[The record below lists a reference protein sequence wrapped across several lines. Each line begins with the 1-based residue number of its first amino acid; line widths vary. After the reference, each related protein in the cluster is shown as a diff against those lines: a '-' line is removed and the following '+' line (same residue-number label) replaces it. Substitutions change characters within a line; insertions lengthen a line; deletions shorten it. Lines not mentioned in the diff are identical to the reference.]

1 MEDFDK
7 IYAEYYSEVYK
18 FVLTLCQNHTLA
30 EEITQESFFKA
41 LKSIDSFNGNCKLST
56 WLCRIARN
64 TFYSYTKK
72 HNRQVDYPLDIILSD
87 VNIEE
92 QFADKETAYTIHKVL
107 HKLNEPYKEVFWLRI
122 FGELSFAQIG
132 ALFEKTESWARVTY
146 YRAKIMI
153 KEELQGL
160 TLAELLEIYCR
171 YTLMMCAMKKAN
183 RRYIIICR
191 SVKNAEVAMN
201 L

>member
-18 FVLTLCQNHTLA
+18 FVLTLCQNPTLA

-56 WLCRIARN
+56 WLCKIARN

-72 HNRQVDYPLDIILSD
+72 HNRQVDYPLDAILSD
-87 VNIEE
+87 ENIEE
-92 QFADKETAYTIHKVL
+92 QFTDKEIAYAIHKVL

-153 KEELQGL
+153 KEELQ
-160 TLAELLEIYCR
+160 
-171 YTLMMCAMKKAN
+171 
-183 RRYIIICR
+183 
-191 SVKNAEVAMN
+191 
-201 L
+201 

>member
-1 MEDFDK
+1 MENFDK

-18 FVLTLCQNHTLA
+18 FVLTLCQNPTLA

-56 WLCRIARN
+56 WLCKIARN

-72 HNRQVDYPLDIILSD
+72 HNRQVDYPLDAILSD
-87 VNIEE
+87 ENIEE
-92 QFADKETAYTIHKVL
+92 QFADKEIAYAIHKVL

-153 KEELQGL
+153 KEELQ
-160 TLAELLEIYCR
+160 
-171 YTLMMCAMKKAN
+171 
-183 RRYIIICR
+183 
-191 SVKNAEVAMN
+191 
-201 L
+201 

>member
-18 FVLTLCQNHTLA
+18 FVLTLCQNPTLA

-41 LKSIDSFNGNCKLST
+41 LKSIDSFNGNCKFST
-56 WLCRIARN
+56 WLCKIARN

-72 HNRQVDYPLDIILSD
+72 HNRQVDYPLDAILSD
-87 VNIEE
+87 ENIEE
-92 QFADKETAYTIHKVL
+92 QFADKEIAYAIHKVL

-153 KEELQGL
+153 KEELQ
-160 TLAELLEIYCR
+160 
-171 YTLMMCAMKKAN
+171 
-183 RRYIIICR
+183 
-191 SVKNAEVAMN
+191 
-201 L
+201 

>member
-7 IYAEYYSEVYK
+7 IYADYYSEVYK
-18 FVLTLCQNHTLA
+18 FVLTLCQNPTLA

-41 LKSIDSFNGNCKLST
+41 LKNIDSFNGNCKLST
-56 WLCRIARN
+56 WLYKIARN

-72 HNRQVDYPLDIILSD
+72 HNRQVDYPLDAILSD
-87 VNIEE
+87 ENIEE
-92 QFADKETAYTIHKVL
+92 QFADKEIAYAIHKVL

-153 KEELQGL
+153 KEELQ
-160 TLAELLEIYCR
+160 
-171 YTLMMCAMKKAN
+171 
-183 RRYIIICR
+183 
-191 SVKNAEVAMN
+191 
-201 L
+201 

>member
-41 LKSIDSFNGNCKLST
+41 LKNIDSFNGNCKLST
-56 WLCRIARN
+56 WLCKIARN

-72 HNRQVDYPLDIILSD
+72 HNKQVDYPLDIILSD
-87 VNIEE
+87 ENIEE
-92 QFADKETAYTIHKVL
+92 QFADKETAYAIHKVL
-107 HKLNEPYKEVFWLRI
+107 HKLKEPYKEVFWLRI

-132 ALFEKTESWARVTY
+132 TLFERTESWARVTY

-153 KEELQGL
+153 KEELQ
-160 TLAELLEIYCR
+160 
-171 YTLMMCAMKKAN
+171 
-183 RRYIIICR
+183 
-191 SVKNAEVAMN
+191 
-201 L
+201 

>member
-1 MEDFDK
+1 MEEFDK

-18 FVLTLCQNHTLA
+18 FVLALCQNHTLA

-41 LKSIDSFNGNCKLST
+41 LRSIDNFNGNCKLST
-56 WLCRIARN
+56 WLCKIARN

-72 HNRQVDYPLDIILSD
+72 HNRKVDYPLEAILSD
-87 VNIEE
+87 ENIEE
-92 QFADKETAYTIHKVL
+92 QFADKEIAYAIHKVL

-132 ALFEKTESWARVTY
+132 ALFEKTENWARVTY

-153 KEELQGL
+153 KEELQ
-160 TLAELLEIYCR
+160 
-171 YTLMMCAMKKAN
+171 
-183 RRYIIICR
+183 
-191 SVKNAEVAMN
+191 
-201 L
+201 

>member
-18 FVLTLCQNHTLA
+18 FVLTLCQNPTLA

-41 LKSIDSFNGNCKLST
+41 LKNIDSFNGNCKLST
-56 WLCRIARN
+56 WLYKIARN

-72 HNRQVDYPLDIILSD
+72 HNRQVDYPLDAILSD
-87 VNIEE
+87 ENIEE
-92 QFADKETAYTIHKVL
+92 QFADKEIAYAIHKVL

-153 KEELQGL
+153 KEELQ
-160 TLAELLEIYCR
+160 
-171 YTLMMCAMKKAN
+171 
-183 RRYIIICR
+183 
-191 SVKNAEVAMN
+191 
-201 L
+201 

>member
-18 FVLTLCQNHTLA
+18 FVLTLCQNPTLA

-41 LKSIDSFNGNCKLST
+41 LKNIDSFNGNCKLST
-56 WLCRIARN
+56 WLYKIARN

-72 HNRQVDYPLDIILSD
+72 HNRQVDYPLDAILSD
-87 VNIEE
+87 ENVEE
-92 QFADKETAYTIHKVL
+92 QFADKEIAYAIHKVL

-153 KEELQGL
+153 KEELQ
-160 TLAELLEIYCR
+160 
-171 YTLMMCAMKKAN
+171 
-183 RRYIIICR
+183 
-191 SVKNAEVAMN
+191 
-201 L
+201 

>member
-18 FVLTLCQNHTLA
+18 FVLTLCQNPTLA
-30 EEITQESFFKA
+30 EEITQDSFFKA
-41 LKSIDSFNGNCKLST
+41 LKSIDSFNGDCKLST
-56 WLCRIARN
+56 WLCKIARN

-72 HNRQVDYPLDIILSD
+72 HNRQVDYPLDAILSD
-87 VNIEE
+87 ENIEE
-92 QFADKETAYTIHKVL
+92 QFADKEIAYAIHKVL

-153 KEELQGL
+153 KEELL
-160 TLAELLEIYCR
+160 
-171 YTLMMCAMKKAN
+171 
-183 RRYIIICR
+183 
-191 SVKNAEVAMN
+191 
-201 L
+201 

>member
-7 IYAEYYSEVYK
+7 IYAEYYSAVYK
-18 FVLTLCQNHTLA
+18 FVLTLCQNPTLA
-30 EEITQESFFKA
+30 EDITQESFFKA

-56 WLCRIARN
+56 WLCKIARN

-72 HNRQVDYPLDIILSD
+72 HNRQVDYPLDAILSD
-87 VNIEE
+87 ENIEE
-92 QFADKETAYTIHKVL
+92 QFADKEIAYAIHKVL

-153 KEELQGL
+153 KEELQ
-160 TLAELLEIYCR
+160 
-171 YTLMMCAMKKAN
+171 
-183 RRYIIICR
+183 
-191 SVKNAEVAMN
+191 
-201 L
+201 

>member
-18 FVLTLCQNHTLA
+18 FVLTLCQNPTLA

-56 WLCRIARN
+56 WLCKIARN

-72 HNRQVDYPLDIILSD
+72 HNRQVDYPLDAILSD
-87 VNIEE
+87 ENIEE
-92 QFADKETAYTIHKVL
+92 QFADKEIAYAIHKVL

-132 ALFEKTESWARVTY
+132 ALFEKTENWARVTY

-153 KEELQGL
+153 KEELQ
-160 TLAELLEIYCR
+160 
-171 YTLMMCAMKKAN
+171 
-183 RRYIIICR
+183 
-191 SVKNAEVAMN
+191 
-201 L
+201 

>member
-1 MEDFDK
+1 VEDFDR

-18 FVLTLCQNHTLA
+18 FVLTLCQNQTLA

-41 LKSIDSFNGNCKLST
+41 LKSIDSFNGNCKIST
-56 WLCRIARN
+56 WLCKIARN

-72 HNRQVDYPLDIILSD
+72 HNRQVDYPLDTILSD
-87 VNIEE
+87 ENIEE
-92 QFADKETAYTIHKVL
+92 QFADKEIAYAIHKVL

-153 KEELQGL
+153 KEELQ
-160 TLAELLEIYCR
+160 
-171 YTLMMCAMKKAN
+171 
-183 RRYIIICR
+183 
-191 SVKNAEVAMN
+191 
-201 L
+201 

>member
-18 FVLTLCQNHTLA
+18 FVLTLCQNPTLA

-56 WLCRIARN
+56 WLCKIARN

-72 HNRQVDYPLDIILSD
+72 HNRQVDYPLDAILSD
-87 VNIEE
+87 ENIEE
-92 QFADKETAYTIHKVL
+92 QFADKEIAYAIHKVL

-153 KEELQGL
+153 KEELL
-160 TLAELLEIYCR
+160 
-171 YTLMMCAMKKAN
+171 
-183 RRYIIICR
+183 
-191 SVKNAEVAMN
+191 
-201 L
+201 